1 MSTFYKEQFMEK
13 ISTVMA
19 FIEPILM
26 GLIAVII

>member
-1 MSTFYKEQFMEK
+1 MSVFYKEQLMQK
-13 ISTVMA
+13 ISTVMG